1 MLGPPQ
7 LRIVLLLEPNLV
19 KQVGHGG
26 VRGHGGEK
34 IRVSRD
40 GVQKD
45 VIRDLS
51 VLNATLGTII
61 SKIFSPE

>member
-1 MLGPPQ
+1 M
-7 LRIVLLLEPNLV
+7 LLLEPNRV

-45 VIRDLS
+45 VSRALS
-51 VLNATLGTII
+51 VLNATPGTII
-61 SKIFSPE
+61 SKIFSTE